1 MEAHYSKVNGI
12 DDAYLTVYL
21 SEDGYG
27 SGEVLYV
34 EIAGHDGKDHR
45 DDAIAVATA
54 VLAKLH

>member
-27 SGEVLYV
+27 SGEIIYV

-45 DDAIAVATA
+45 DDAIAVAKA
-54 VLAKLH
+54 RNA